1 MAYSRIIRNFTV
13 FADGVSYFG
22 LAREAKMPDPKIMTA
37 AHRGAGMDGPVG
49 IDMGLEGLSA
59 EVTFAEWP
67 AAVLTSLGTLKR
79 WVMRPAARSD
89 EGVDQTNIVTLAGLV
104 TSHEFG
110 GLKPGA
116 GLCIFQGKTDRQGG
130 QEIRIVLGRDVPH
143 RMVEMVAEA
152 VALQGGLEIDLGPD
166 AVLFHR

>member
-1 MAYSRIIRNFTV
+1 MAYPRIIRNFNV

-110 GLKPGA
+110 GLKPGDESM
-116 GLCIFQGKTDRQGG
+116 LKVKLDLRQFRFEQDGT
-130 QEIRIVLGRDVPH
+130 VLWD
-143 RMVEMVAEA
+143 
-152 VALQGGLEIDLGPD
+152 IDLESGKRVIGGVD
-166 AVLFHR
+166 QNASIRAAMGL